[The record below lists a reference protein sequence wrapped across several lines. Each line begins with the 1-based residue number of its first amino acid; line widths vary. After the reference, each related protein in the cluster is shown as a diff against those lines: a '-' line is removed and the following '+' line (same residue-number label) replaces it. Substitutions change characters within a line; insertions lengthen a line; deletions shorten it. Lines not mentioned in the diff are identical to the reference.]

1 MTSEIQQLEHEI
13 QNSKKA
19 VELGNA
25 LERLFNNRD
34 FKNIVLKGYMEQE
47 AVRLVH
53 LKASPEMDSPAK
65 QAAIVRDI
73 DAIGTLSG
81 YFKEIQR
88 QADLGK
94 KNITF
99 SEEAIESIRAEELN
113 DE

>member
-73 DAIGTLSG
+73 DAIGALSG

-88 QADLGK
+88 QAELSK

-99 SEEAIESIRAEELN
+99 YEESIESIRAEELN

>member
-13 QNSKKA
+13 QTSKKS

-34 FKNIVLKGYMEQE
+34 FKNIVLKGYLEQE

-53 LKASPEMDSPAK
+53 LKASPEMDTTAK

-73 DAIGTLSG
+73 DAIGALSSF
-81 YFKEIQR
+81 FKEIQR
-88 QADLGK
+88 QAELGR

-99 SEEAIESIRAEELN
+99 S
-113 DE
+113 

>member
-13 QNSKKA
+13 QTSKKS

-34 FKNIVLKGYMEQE
+34 FKNIVLKGYLEQE

-53 LKASPEMDSPAK
+53 LKAAPAMDSPAK
-65 QAAIVRDI
+65 QAAVVRDI
-73 DAIGTLSG
+73 DAIGAFSG
-81 YFKEIQR
+81 YLNEIAR
-88 QADLGK
+88 QAELGRK
-94 KNITF
+94 DIVH
-99 SEEAIESIRAEELN
+99 SEETLEAIRAEGLN

>member
-13 QNSKKA
+13 QTSKKS

-34 FKNIVLKGYMEQE
+34 FKNIVLKGYLEQE

-73 DAIGTLSG
+73 DAIGALSSF
-81 YFKEIQR
+81 FKEIQR
-88 QADLGK
+88 QAELGR
-94 KNITF
+94 KNIAF